1 MQSSM
6 GRSPGRERAR
16 SRRRRRR
23 ASRTDERC
31 FEIGKTHHTMP
42 RGVQGVV
49 LAPTRAFIDADV
61 DANAR
66 DGVIA
71 RAARAAMAM
80 DDDATM
86 MKTTTTTMSSDR
98 ERDIRASVA
107 RAAPD
112 ATDAAHSA
120 RHASFE
126 DAREGAIASVR
137 AATGADRALAAL
149 ATSALDA
156 DAEPERRNALARGAM
171 TLRVMGFSDDA
182 LVIGALLACDVDVE
196 RAAILASM

>member
-1 MQSSM
+1 
-6 GRSPGRERAR
+6 
-16 SRRRRRR
+16 
-23 ASRTDERC
+23 
-31 FEIGKTHHTMP
+31 MP

-86 MKTTTTTMSSDR
+86 MKTTTTTTMSSDR

-120 RHASFE
+120 QHASFE

-149 ATSALDA
+149 ATSALGA

>member
-1 MQSSM
+1 MM
-6 GRSPGRERAR
+6 TTRRSK
-16 SRRRRRR
+16 S
-23 ASRTDERC
+23 
-31 FEIGKTHHTMP
+31 KTHHTMP
-42 RGVQGVV
+42 RGVRGVV

-86 MKTTTTTMSSDR
+86 MKMTMMMSGDR

-120 RHASFE
+120 QHASFE

-149 ATSALDA
+149 AVSALDA

>member
-1 MQSSM
+1 
-6 GRSPGRERAR
+6 
-16 SRRRRRR
+16 
-23 ASRTDERC
+23 
-31 FEIGKTHHTMP
+31 MP
-42 RGVQGVV
+42 RGVRGVV

-71 RAARAAMAM
+71 RAARAAMAI

-86 MKTTTTTMSSDR
+86 MKMKMMMSGDR
-98 ERDIRASVA
+98 ERYIRASVA

-120 RHASFE
+120 QHASFE
-126 DAREGAIASVR
+126 EAREGAIASVR

-149 ATSALDA
+149 AVSALDA